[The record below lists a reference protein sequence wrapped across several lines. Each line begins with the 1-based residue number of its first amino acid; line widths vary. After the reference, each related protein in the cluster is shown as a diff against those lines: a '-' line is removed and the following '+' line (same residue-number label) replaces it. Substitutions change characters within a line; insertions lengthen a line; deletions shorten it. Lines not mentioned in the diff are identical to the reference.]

1 MKYLMWDVD
10 GTLVLTGG
18 AGKDAM
24 INVIKDYYFLDAFD
38 FTKSIAGRT
47 DSDIIKSVV
56 TRLRGRCSSA
66 EAAGLLIRYHME
78 LPKQLPLHK
87 GRVLK
92 NVEKTLQYF
101 SQPESRYMNFL
112 LTGNTRTGAQ
122 EKLAYYNLD
131 KYFCFDHSVFGEV
144 SEQRAELARIAYSRF
159 FMLHNQSF
167 SPDQLIFIG
176 DTPNDVKCANAINAR
191 CLIVLDGS
199 NHKREDFADCQ
210 PWRIIDALP
219 DDPHELELLFDA
231 AGREMPSDNATGQP
245 SYAVSPTTQA

>member
-38 FTKSIAGRT
+38 FTQSLAGRT

-87 GRVLK
+87 GRVLT

-101 SQPESRYMNFL
+101 SQPQSKYLNCL
-112 LTGNTRTGAQ
+112 LTGNTRAGAQ
-122 EKLAYYNLD
+122 EKLAYYNLG
-131 KYFCFDHSVFGEV
+131 KYFSFDHSVFGEV
-144 SEQRAELARIAYSRF
+144 SEKREELARIAFSRF
-159 FMLHNQSF
+159 YLMHNQCF
-167 SPDQLIFIG
+167 SPEQMLFIG
-176 DTPNDVKCANAINAR
+176 DTPNDVKCAHSIGSR

-199 NHKREDFADCQ
+199 GYKREDFDQCK
-210 PWRIIDALP
+210 PWKIIDALP
-219 DDPHELELLFDA
+219 DDPRDLEKLLDEA
-231 AGREMPSDNATGQP
+231 
-245 SYAVSPTTQA
+245 

>member
-10 GTLVLTGG
+10 GTLILTGG

-38 FTKSIAGRT
+38 FTRSLAGRT
-47 DSDIIKSVV
+47 DSDIIKAVV

-87 GRVLK
+87 GRILK

-101 SQPESRYMNFL
+101 SQPNSKYLNCL

-122 EKLAYYNLD
+122 EKLAYYGLD
-131 KYFCFDHSVFGEV
+131 KYFSFDHSVFGEV
-144 SEQRAELARIAYSRF
+144 SENREELARIAFSRF
-159 FMLHNQSF
+159 FLMHNQSF
-167 SPDQLIFIG
+167 APEQMLFIG
-176 DTPNDVKCANAINAR
+176 DTPNDVKCAHSI
-191 CLIVLDGS
+191 GS
-199 NHKREDFADCQ
+199 
-210 PWRIIDALP
+210 P
-219 DDPHELELLFDA
+219 
-231 AGREMPSDNATGQP
+231 
-245 SYAVSPTTQA
+245 

>member
-38 FTKSIAGRT
+38 FTQSLAGRT

-87 GRVLK
+87 GHVLK

-101 SQPESRYMNFL
+101 SQPQSRYLNCL
-112 LTGNTRTGAQ
+112 LTGNTRAGAQ

-131 KYFCFDHSVFGEV
+131 KYFSFDHSVFGEV
-144 SEQRAELARIAYSRF
+144 SEKREELARIAFSRF
-159 FMLHNQSF
+159 YLMHNQSF
-167 SPDQLIFIG
+167 SPEQMVFIG
-176 DTPNDVKCANAINAR
+176 DTPNDVKCAHSIGSR

-199 NHKREDFADCQ
+199 GYKREDFDQCK
-210 PWRIIDALP
+210 PWKIIDALP
-219 DDPHELELLFDA
+219 DDPRDLEKLLDEA
-231 AGREMPSDNATGQP
+231 
-245 SYAVSPTTQA
+245 

>member
-10 GTLVLTGG
+10 GTLILTGG

-38 FTKSIAGRT
+38 FTRSLAGRT
-47 DSDIIKSVV
+47 DSDIIKAVV

-87 GRVLK
+87 GRILK

-101 SQPESRYMNFL
+101 SQPNSKYLNRLCTANTC
-112 LTGNTRTGAQ
+112 TGGQ
-122 EKLAYYNLD
+122 EKLAYYGLD
-131 KYFCFDHSVFGEV
+131 KYFSFDHSVFGEV
-144 SEQRAELARIAYSRF
+144 SENREELARIAFSRF
-159 FMLHNQSF
+159 FLMHNQSF
-167 SPDQLIFIG
+167 APEQMLFIG
-176 DTPNDVKCANAINAR
+176 DTPNDVKCAHSIGSP

-199 NHKREDFADCQ
+199 GYKREDFDACK
-210 PWRIIDALP
+210 PWKIIDFLP
-219 DDPHELELLFDA
+219 DDPQELERLFDEA
-231 AGREMPSDNATGQP
+231 
-245 SYAVSPTTQA
+245 

>member
-10 GTLVLTGG
+10 GTLILTGG

-38 FTKSIAGRT
+38 FTQSLAGRT

-101 SQPESRYMNFL
+101 SQPGSKYLNCL
-112 LTGNTRTGAQ
+112 LTGNTRSGAQ
-122 EKLAYYNLD
+122 EKLAYYGLD
-131 KYFCFDHSVFGEV
+131 KYFSFDHSDFGEV
-144 SEQRAELARIAYSRF
+144 SEKREELARIAFSRF
-159 FMLHNQSF
+159 FLLHNQSF
-167 SPDQLIFIG
+167 VPKQMLFIG
-176 DTPNDVKCANAINAR
+176 DTPNDVKCAHSIGSP

-199 NHKREDFADCQ
+199 GYKREDFDECK
-210 PWRIIDALP
+210 PWKIIDFLP
-219 DDPHELELLFDA
+219 EDPQELEKLFDEA
-231 AGREMPSDNATGQP
+231 
-245 SYAVSPTTQA
+245 

>member
-38 FTKSIAGRT
+38 FTQSLAGRT

-101 SQPESRYMNFL
+101 SQPQSRYLNCL
-112 LTGNTRTGAQ
+112 LTGNTRAGAQ
-122 EKLAYYNLD
+122 DKLAYYHLD
-131 KYFCFDHSVFGEV
+131 KYLSFDHSVFGEV
-144 SEQRAELARIAYSRF
+144 SEKRDELARIAFSRF
-159 FMLHNQSF
+159 YLMHNQSF
-167 SPDQLIFIG
+167 SPEQMLFIG
-176 DTPNDVKCANAINAR
+176 DTPNDVKCAHSIGSR

-199 NHKREDFADCQ
+199 GYKREDFDQCK
-210 PWRIIDALP
+210 PWKIIDALP
-219 DDPHELELLFDA
+219 DDPQELEKLLDEA
-231 AGREMPSDNATGQP
+231 
-245 SYAVSPTTQA
+245 

>member
-10 GTLVLTGG
+10 GTLILTGG

-38 FTKSIAGRT
+38 FTQSLAGRT

-56 TRLRGRCSSA
+56 TRLRGRCNSA

-101 SQPESRYMNFL
+101 SQPGSKYLNCL
-112 LTGNTRTGAQ
+112 LTGNTRSGAQ
-122 EKLAYYNLD
+122 EKLAYCGLD
-131 KYFCFDHSVFGEV
+131 KYFSFDHSVFGEV
-144 SEQRAELARIAYSRF
+144 SEKREELARIAFSRF
-159 FMLHNQSF
+159 FLLHNQSF
-167 SPDQLIFIG
+167 DPKQMLFIG
-176 DTPNDVKCANAINAR
+176 DTPNDVKCAHSIGSP

-199 NHKREDFADCQ
+199 GYKREDFDECK
-210 PWRIIDALP
+210 PWKIIDFLP
-219 DDPHELELLFDA
+219 EDPQELEKLFDDA
-231 AGREMPSDNATGQP
+231 
-245 SYAVSPTTQA
+245 

>member
-10 GTLVLTGG
+10 GTLILTGG

-38 FTKSIAGRT
+38 FTRSLAGRT
-47 DSDIIKSVV
+47 DSDIIKAVV

-87 GRVLK
+87 GRILK

-101 SQPESRYMNFL
+101 SQPNSKYLNCL

-122 EKLAYYNLD
+122 EKLAYYGLD
-131 KYFCFDHSVFGEV
+131 KYFSFDHSVFGEV
-144 SEQRAELARIAYSRF
+144 SENREELARIAFSRF
-159 FMLHNQSF
+159 FLMHNQSF
-167 SPDQLIFIG
+167 APEQMLFIG
-176 DTPNDVKCANAINAR
+176 DTPNDVKCAHSIGSPS
-191 CLIVLDGS
+191 LIVLDGS
-199 NHKREDFADCQ
+199 GYKREDFDACK
-210 PWRIIDALP
+210 PWKIIDFLP
-219 DDPHELELLFDA
+219 DDPQELERLFDEA
-231 AGREMPSDNATGQP
+231 
-245 SYAVSPTTQA
+245 

>member
-10 GTLVLTGG
+10 GTLILTGG

-38 FTKSIAGRT
+38 FTQSLAGRT

-56 TRLRGRCSSA
+56 TMLRGRCNSA
-66 EAAGLLIRYHME
+66 DAAGLLIRYHME

-101 SQPESRYMNFL
+101 SQPGSKYLNCL
-112 LTGNTRTGAQ
+112 LTGYTRSGAQ
-122 EKLAYYNLD
+122 EKLAYYGLD
-131 KYFCFDHSVFGEV
+131 KYFSFDHSVFGEV
-144 SEQRAELARIAYSRF
+144 SEKREELARIAFSRF
-159 FMLHNQSF
+159 FLLHNQSF
-167 SPDQLIFIG
+167 DPKQMLFIG
-176 DTPNDVKCANAINAR
+176 DTPNDVKCAHSIGSP

-199 NHKREDFADCQ
+199 GYKREDFDECK
-210 PWRIIDALP
+210 PWKIIDFLP
-219 DDPHELELLFDA
+219 EDPQELEKLFDEA
-231 AGREMPSDNATGQP
+231 
-245 SYAVSPTTQA
+245 